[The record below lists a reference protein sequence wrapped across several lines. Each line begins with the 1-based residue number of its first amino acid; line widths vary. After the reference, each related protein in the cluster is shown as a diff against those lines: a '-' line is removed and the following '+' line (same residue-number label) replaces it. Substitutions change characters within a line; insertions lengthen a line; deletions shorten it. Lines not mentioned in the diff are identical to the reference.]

1 VLKKCQFASLKIP
14 ILSVIFNPVVKQRID
29 VRLDGE
35 TVWITQTAM
44 SKLFETIKQNISLHL
59 KNIFSEG
66 ELEEES
72 VVKEYLTTAADG
84 KNYRTKMYN
93 LEAIISVDDLLN
105 DLIKNQFLR
114 IQGYWILITANMP

>member
-1 VLKKCQFASLKIP
+1 MSEKRSGKGSGEI
-14 ILSVIFNPVVKQRID
+14 ILYTTPDGKQRID

-35 TVWITQTAM
+35 TVWLTQLAM
-44 SKLFETIKQNISLHL
+44 SELFETTKQNISLHM

-66 ELEEES
+66 EFEEES

-93 LEAIISVDDLLN
+93 LEFII
-105 DLIKNQFLR
+105 
-114 IQGYWILITANMP
+114 